1 MGTCCRLKVLGVL
14 LVAGLATMPL
24 LARARAAQPGQAP
37 GSASQPQAPA
47 RPAGSQAPTPRPATP
62 AASAPGTV
70 PTGIAPPTDYTIGPD
85 DVLSIVFWR
94 EKDLSADEVVV
105 RPDGKITL
113 PIIND
118 IQAAGLTPDQ
128 LRQKVSE
135 AAARYVED
143 ANATVIV
150 KTINSR
156 RVYVTGQVNKPG
168 PYPLLTPTT
177 VLQMLSIAGGM
188 GDFAKKNR
196 VVVMR
201 TENGVTTSFK
211 FNYKEV
217 AEGRNLQQNIEL
229 RPGDTIVVP

>member
-1 MGTCCRLKVLGVL
+1 VTGVL
-14 LVAGLATMPL
+14 IVAALAAAP
-24 LARARAAQPGQAP
+24 ARGRAQAAP
-37 GSASQPQAPA
+37 SAPAGGSAGQSQPLPPGAAGRPAPAQAPA
-47 RPAGSQAPTPRPATP
+47 PSAPAGAKAP
-62 AASAPGTV
+62 SGV
-70 PTGIAPPTDYTIGPD
+70 APPSDYVIGPD
-85 DVLSIVFWR
+85 DVLAVFFWR
-94 EKDLSADEVVV
+94 EKDLSADNVVV

-128 LRQKVSE
+128 LREKVSE
-135 AAARYVED
+135 AAGRYVED
-143 ANATVIV
+143 ANATVVV

-156 RVYVTGQVNKPG
+156 RVFVTGQVSKPG

-188 GDFAKKNR
+188 GDFAKKSR
-196 VVVMR
+196 IVVMR

-217 AEGRNLQQNIEL
+217 VEGRNLQQNIML
-229 RPGDTIVVP
+229 KPGDTIIVP